1 MTESVNPSQAR
12 GQTPGFWVRLLATIL
27 VLVIAG
33 SVIGLIIGSWYRSTI
48 LSVDWYRP
56 VIHDPA
62 LVTSLRTAILDEAIR
77 EVDKMGLLAPVVSPA
92 LPQVITNERVE
103 AFMNTYLESF
113 VRYLNDPSRSP
124 LPDNAADLFQS
135 AFLTAARDIARKLGL
150 TLPASAELQIGQM
163 GARFG
168 TLAASQIDSF
178 RQENFDQ
185 LAMLDR
191 YHRMLLTVS
200 GMKQAFMIA
209 LAAAL
214 LLLFLLFFRQL
225 IRFFTHSAFGVWLA
239 GAVISLPLLVIDWL
253 DPVSRLPIPSPVVK
267 TAVVSLSNSA
277 IDHLKQ
283 SSLTLFGIA
292 SMVLLLVLVVNGY
305 LRRSAD

>member
-77 EVDKMGLLAPVVSPA
+77 EVDKMGLLAPVVSPV

>member
-1 MTESVNPSQAR
+1 MIESVNPSQTR
-12 GQTPGFWVRLLATIL
+12 GQTPGIWVRLLAIVL
-27 VLVIAG
+27 VLVIGG

-56 VIHDPA
+56 VIHDQA
-62 LVTSLRTAILDEAIR
+62 LVGSLRTAILDEATR
-77 EVDKMGLLAPVVSPA
+77 EVDKMGLLAPVVAPA

-103 AFMNTYLESF
+103 SFMNAYLESF
-113 VRYLNDPSRSP
+113 VHYLNDPSRSP
-124 LPDNAADLFQS
+124 LPNNAADLFQS

-150 TLPASAELQIGQM
+150 TLPASAEQQIGQM

-168 TLAASQIDSF
+168 TLAAQQIDTF

-200 GMKQAFMIA
+200 GMKQPFMIA
-209 LAAAL
+209 LASAL
-214 LLLFLLFFRQL
+214 LLLFLLFIRRL
-225 IRFFTHSAFGVWLA
+225 IRFFTHTAFGVWLA
-239 GAVISLPLLVIDWL
+239 GAAISLPLLVIDWM
-253 DPVSRLPIPSPVVK
+253 DPVARMPIPSPVVK

-277 IDHLKQ
+277 IDQLKQ

-305 LRRSAD
+305 LRRNAD